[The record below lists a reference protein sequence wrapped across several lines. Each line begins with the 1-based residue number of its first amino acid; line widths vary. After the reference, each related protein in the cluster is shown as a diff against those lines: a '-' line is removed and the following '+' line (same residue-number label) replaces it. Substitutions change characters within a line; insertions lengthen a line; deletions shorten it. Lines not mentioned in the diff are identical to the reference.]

1 MRGRGGRGAGRAAP
15 AALRAAVRV
24 HADRVH
30 DLVRRAGCGPQQAVR
45 VVEESALAMV
55 ASAAGTDAPVPVLV
69 GRWFALARARA
80 GSTGRGGQVPPAG
93 AGPLAADPE
102 QLRLAGAVDACEEPG
117 RTALLLADAYDLPAA
132 TVAAALELDEPA
144 VAQVLA
150 RARPRMLRALTGA
163 EPDDPGEVAA
173 RTAHLLAGLAV
184 AALPDGEREPLL
196 DRVCGRPPAGAP
208 ASEPAAAPAALPAG
222 RAGRRVLAPTAVAV
236 GLLLAVLTG
245 LLLGAATGR
254 PAPVRAARVTPL
266 PVVTAPVPTP
276 LELSLAPAPREPTP
290 TVFTYPPV
298 PTTPPPA
305 PSPTP
310 PAPSPPAAAPAVT
323 VRPSS
328 AEPGTARAVAGSG
341 WPAGTAVRLVLLDG
355 EDRPVGRPVPA
366 RADTDG
372 RFSARLPV
380 PAGTPAGDYAVGAS
394 AGALTAGAPLTVTAA
409 PGRLRP

>member
-1 MRGRGGRGAGRAAP
+1 
-15 AALRAAVRV
+15 
-24 HADRVH
+24 
-30 DLVRRAGCGPQQAVR
+30 
-45 VVEESALAMV
+45 
-55 ASAAGTDAPVPVLV
+55 
-69 GRWFALARARA
+69 
-80 GSTGRGGQVPPAG
+80 
-93 AGPLAADPE
+93 
-102 QLRLAGAVDACEEPG
+102 
-117 RTALLLADAYDLPAA
+117 
-132 TVAAALELDEPA
+132 
-144 VAQVLA
+144 
-150 RARPRMLRALTGA
+150 MLRALTGA

-305 PSPTP
+305 PQPD
-310 PAPSPPAAAPAVT
+310 
-323 VRPSS
+323 
-328 AEPGTARAVAGSG
+328 
-341 WPAGTAVRLVLLDG
+341 PAGTLAAGRRPGGDRSPFERRARYRPRGGRLRLA
-355 EDRPVGRPVPA
+355 GRHR
-366 RADTDG
+366 RA
-372 RFSARLPV
+372 
-380 PAGTPAGDYAVGAS
+380 
-394 AGALTAGAPLTVTAA
+394 AGAAGRRGPPGRSPGTRPRRHRRALLGTAARPGRHPRRRLRGGRLGRRAHAGAPLTVTAA
-409 PGRLRP
+409 PGDCGHDPTRRP